1 MNNHSNIK
9 IQSIKIVLVV
19 LILFT
24 ISACNDKGKKTKDE
38 DRKIDVG
45 SAGMIKIPAG
55 AFTMGSDTGTELES
69 PARLVTTGEYYID
82 KFEYPNVLGEQPL
95 GGVSWFEAQ
104 AKCQEVGKRLCTARE
119 WEKACRGPEGFIY
132 PYGNTYDKDKCRTE
146 VEWQDGAA
154 VSRAY
159 PECVSGY
166 GVYDMSGNLLEW
178 TTEKSL
184 PSQPKE
190 GYATRGG
197 FWQSTGFQSRCSYK
211 GLFFFHSTYRE
222 VNIGFRCCK

>member
-1 MNNHSNIK
+1 MNNQSNLK
-9 IQSIKIVLVV
+9 IQSIKIVFFI
-19 LILFT
+19 LIIFT
-24 ISACNDKGKKTKDE
+24 ILACNDKGKKPEPGDGN
-38 DRKIDVG
+38 INVG

-55 AFTMGSDTGTELES
+55 VFTMGSDAGTELES
-69 PARLVTTGEYYID
+69 PARPVTTEEYYID

-95 GGVSWFEAQ
+95 GSITWFEAQ

-119 WEKACRGPEGFIY
+119 WEKACRGQEGFVY
-132 PYGNTYDKDKCRTE
+132 PYGNIYDKDKCRTE
-146 VEWQDGAA
+146 VSWQDGAA
-154 VSRAY
+154 SSGSY

-178 TTEKSL
+178 TTEKSI
-184 PSQPKE
+184 E

-197 FWQSTGFQSRCSYK
+197 FWQSTTFQSRCSYK
-211 GLFFFHSTYRE
+211 GLFFFHPTYRE